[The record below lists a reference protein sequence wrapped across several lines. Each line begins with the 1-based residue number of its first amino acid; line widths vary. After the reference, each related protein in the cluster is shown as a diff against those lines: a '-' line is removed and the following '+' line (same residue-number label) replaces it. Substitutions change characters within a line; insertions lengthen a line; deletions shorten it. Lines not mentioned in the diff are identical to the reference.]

1 VAFVQGPKTRS
12 DTWVLIGLPDGQ
24 RRLIPKAW
32 TSLATA
38 DPYEVLPERPLLRPE
53 ALQELADWISGNEV
67 RRKGDQGGSTK
78 EGRV

>member
-1 VAFVQGPKTRS
+1 
-12 DTWVLIGLPDGQ
+12 
-24 RRLIPKAW
+24 LIPKAW

-38 DPYEVLPERPLLRPE
+38 DPYEVLPERPLLRLE

-78 EGRV
+78 EGRM